1 MLKLCFCW
9 ETLFKK
15 FPSFTNTCYST
26 IQQNLTFLSFS
37 TPIFWKFIHTN
48 EDSSIVSCV
57 YKTDLSF
64 TRRLAP
70 NHQLSWSCLS
80 LNVLSKIKL
89 RMSLLQISVG
99 RSPSSI
105 FFNLFFYGRII
116 ALQLPLF
123 LNLVLPLKFTRW
135 TFQVQLLEDFFHFGS
150 LFCVIA

>member
-89 RMSLLQISVG
+89 RMSLLQISVVA
-99 RSPSSI
+99 STPQI
-105 FFNLFFYGRII
+105 KNTIVPFFLNVKWVEV
-116 ALQLPLF
+116 LPLF
-123 LNLVLPLKFTRW
+123 FLIY
-135 TFQVQLLEDFFHFGS
+135 FFMEG
-150 LFCVIA
+150 

>member
-15 FPSFTNTCYST
+15 FPSFTNTFYST

-89 RMSLLQISVG
+89 RMSLLQISVVA
-99 RSPSSI
+99 STPQI
-105 FFNLFFYGRII
+105 KNTIVPFFLNVKWVEV
-116 ALQLPLF
+116 LPLF
-123 LNLVLPLKFTRW
+123 FLIY
-135 TFQVQLLEDFFHFGS
+135 FFMEG
-150 LFCVIA
+150 